1 MPAIFTRVDPF
12 DIALPPLPVV
22 IWCSAQLKSSFNGAL
37 DKWKRWTIKEELSDG
52 CGARDAEWEYD
63 ML

>member
-1 MPAIFTRVDPF
+1 MVCATHDTSARRV
-12 DIALPPLPVV
+12 L
-22 IWCSAQLKSSFNGAL
+22 CAQLKSDFNGAL
-37 DKWKRWTIKEELSDG
+37 DKWKRWTIHDEISEG